1 MTKKRTFSALKRRN
15 LMALFLALVTA
26 TVMIPGMTTY
36 LPFEMEQQI
45 LVPILL
51 FPFLWGGLFIYSYM
65 AEKAWQPFTVMVALC
80 VSHILLSYF
89 ALSGGSVS

>member
-15 LMALFLALVTA
+15 LMAMFLALMTA

-51 FPFLWGGLFIYSYM
+51 FPFLWVGLFIYSYM
-65 AEKAWQPFTVMVALC
+65 AEKAWQPLIVMITLC
-80 VSHILLSYF
+80 ISHILLSYF
-89 ALSGGSVS
+89 ALSGGVAS